1 MRAASV
7 SSMQIFNFI
16 IFNCFRLLRVGGLV
30 PIEICVTATV
40 DFYPVF
46 EYGNEANSFL
56 LDVDIVDVVFAT
68 FPCVDII
75 RFAAAQLAV
84 FQRKTV
90 GGAVAEL
97 YSQLDWVSIVD
108 ERLRNYDFAVDSL
121 YRSSIVYCCRG
132 GAGDGCIDSRSNGC
146 GSDVAVGY
154 GDSASG
160 GDVADGDCDIAQI
173 DGAS

>member
-16 IFNCFRLLRVGGLV
+16 IFNFIRLLRVGGLI
-30 PIEICVTATV
+30 PIEVGVTAAV
-40 DFYPVF
+40 NFYPVF
-46 EYGNEANSFL
+46 EDGNEANSFL
-56 LDVDIVDVVFAT
+56 LDVDIVDVVVAT
-68 FPCVDII
+68 IPSFYIC
-75 RFAAAQLAV
+75 FSAAHFAV
-84 FQRKTV
+84 FLRKTV

-132 GAGDGCIDSRSNGC
+132 GAGDGFRDSRSNGC
-146 GSDVAVGY
+146 GGYFAVGY